1 MVLATAARTR
11 WERAEVPWSRS
22 RASAGSAGVS
32 ELVAMRA
39 APSPYREVTAIT
51 LRAVRWFR
59 KRTARSARR
68 KAFPAGARRE
78 RASGGGQGGLLG
90 PVLQIICAATAAG
103 VTEVSQR
110 I

>member
-39 APSPYREVTAIT
+39 APSPCREVTVIT
-51 LRAVRWFR
+51 LRAARWFR
-59 KRTARSARR
+59 KRTARSGRPEV
-68 KAFPAGARRE
+68 FPAGARRE
-78 RASGGGQGGLLG
+78 RASGGGQAAFLQGPAASGRAVGGRE
-90 PVLQIICAATAAG
+90 VLSEA
-103 VTEVSQR
+103 
-110 I
+110 